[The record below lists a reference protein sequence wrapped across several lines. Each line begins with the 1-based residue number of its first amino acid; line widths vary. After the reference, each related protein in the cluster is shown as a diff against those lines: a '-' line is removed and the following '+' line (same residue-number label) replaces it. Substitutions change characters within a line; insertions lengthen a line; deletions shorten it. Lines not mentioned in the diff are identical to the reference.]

1 MNRLWVQIALA
12 FGLVIVVDVVFVA
25 VVANLQVRA
34 QFGQF
39 AAQFPQSRIGF
50 YLADY
55 YERRGSWEGVEAVFR
70 SLPRPR
76 LRDGEP
82 PRPPEGDVP
91 PPPPPHHEALRFILA
106 DAEGTIV
113 YHSEGRRIGEPL
125 KRRERIAAT
134 SLQSIQWEDQTVGY
148 LLITD
153 PGRVDLPSLALPFLA
168 NVNRTLFQA
177 GLVAGGLGVVLGLL
191 IARGVSSPLSHL
203 EGAARH
209 ISQGRLERR
218 VPVRGTRE
226 VASLAQAF
234 NEMAANLQQEQQN
247 QRNMIADIAHELRTP
262 LSVLQGNL
270 QAILEDVYPLEKSEI
285 ATIYD
290 ETLVLGRL
298 VNDLHEL
305 SRAEAGQLSLNIQP
319 CELTAVIERSAAVF
333 GDLAKEKAIEL
344 RVTYPERLPP
354 LLADQDRLQQVVH
367 NFLSNALRFTP
378 SGGTVDLLV
387 EEQAREEA
395 RGPALLRVSVIDN
408 GAGIAPQHLPFVF
421 DRFWRADTS
430 RSRDLGGSGLGL
442 AIARQLVEAMGGTI
456 GVDSEVG
463 KGSHFWF
470 TLPTTSR
477 S

>member
-12 FGLVIVVDVVFVA
+12 FGLVIVVEVVFVA
-25 VVANLQVRA
+25 VVANLQVRT
-34 QFGQF
+34 QFGRF
-39 AAQFPQSRIGF
+39 AIQFPQSRVAL

-55 YERRGSWEGVEAVFR
+55 YEQHGSWEGVEALFQA
-70 SLPRPR
+70 LPNPNPW
-76 LRDGEP
+76 DEP
-82 PRPPEGDVP
+82 PPPAETDDDVLMP
-91 PPPPPHHEALRFILA
+91 PPPPPRHETLRFILA
-106 DAEGTIV
+106 DARGIIV
-113 YHSEGRRIGEPL
+113 YHSAGRHLGEL
-125 KRRERIAAT
+125 LSRREQAVAKP
-134 SLQSIQWEDQTVGY
+134 IQVTDRTVGY
-148 LLITD
+148 LIMTN
-153 PGRVDLPSLALPFLA
+153 PGRMDLPSIALPFLA
-168 NVNRTLFQA
+168 NINQTLFQA
-177 GLVAGGLGVVLGLL
+177 GLVAGGLGVLLGLV

-203 EGAARH
+203 EVAAQH
-209 ISQGRLERR
+209 ISQGRLDRR

-234 NEMAANLQQEQQN
+234 NEMAANLQQVRQN

-285 ATIYD
+285 ATLYD

-319 CELTAVIERSAAVF
+319 CDLTAVIERSTAVF
-333 GDLAKEKAIEL
+333 GDLAAEKAIDL
-344 RVTYPERLPP
+344 RATLPERVPHV
-354 LLADQDRLQQVVH
+354 LADPDRLQQVVH

-387 EEQAREEA
+387 EPQEGAREH
-395 RGPALLRVSVIDN
+395 PMLRVSVMDN
-408 GAGIAPQHLPFVF
+408 GAGIAPQHLPYVF

-456 GVDSEVG
+456 GVESEVG

-470 TLPTTSR
+470 LLPTTSR